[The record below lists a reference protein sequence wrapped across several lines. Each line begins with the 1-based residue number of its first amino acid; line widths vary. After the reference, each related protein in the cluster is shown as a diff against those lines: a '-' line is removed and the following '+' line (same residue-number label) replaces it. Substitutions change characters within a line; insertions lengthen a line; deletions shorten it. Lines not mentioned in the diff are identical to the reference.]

1 VSGQDWPELAGET
14 GEIWDRN
21 AEIFD
26 RKMGDVGNDW
36 HLKLIRPATERLLDV
51 QPDERVL
58 DAACGPGLFSRRLS
72 DLGARVVAFDV
83 SSEMIKYAR
92 TRSEAYSGLI
102 DFHVIDAT
110 DLDQLK
116 GLGDEPFDAA
126 VANMAL
132 MDIPAVGPL
141 AGWLATALRP
151 GGRLVF
157 SVMHPCFQAP
167 GMTKLA
173 EETETGGELVTRFS
187 VKISEYATPQVHEG
201 IAIVGQPVP
210 QHYFHRP
217 LNGLLSAFFEAG
229 FVVDGLEEPAFGP
242 DDDPTKLQSWA
253 NRAEIPPVLV
263 VRVRRPK

>member
-1 VSGQDWPELAGET
+1 MSRQDWPELAGET
-14 GEIWDRN
+14 REIWDRN
-21 AEIFD
+21 AETFD
-26 RKMGDVGNDW
+26 RKMGDAGNDW

-51 QPDERVL
+51 QPGERVL
-58 DAACGPGLFSRRLS
+58 DAACGQGLYSRRLC

-83 SSEMIKYAR
+83 SSEMIRYAR
-92 TRSEAYSGLI
+92 QRSEAYADRI

-110 DLDQLK
+110 DSDQLK
-116 GLGDEPFDAA
+116 GLGAEPFDAA

-132 MDIPAVGPL
+132 MDVPALEPL
-141 AGWLATALRP
+141 VTWLARALKP

-167 GMTKLA
+167 GMVKLA
-173 EETETGGELVTRFS
+173 EETETGGELVTRYS
-187 VKISEYATPQVHEG
+187 VNISRYATPQVHEG

-217 LNGLLSAFFEAG
+217 LNGLLSTFFAAG

-242 DDDPTKLQSWA
+242 EDEPTRLQSWA
-253 NRAEIPPVLV
+253 NREEIPPVLV
-263 VRVRRPK
+263 VRVRKPQ